1 MRLHYRTMTS
11 RVRGAQLLTAAVVAG
26 LLTACT
32 SPDDRAAPSDTPP
45 APAAGVMDEPASGSD
60 ARSAPASSVLG
71 LACLSGDP
79 TVGES
84 WRVQELPD
92 TLTELPLVQLAGL
105 PMRDSTRLAARITR
119 TADVLP
125 ADTSVAD
132 FRGLPLAIRDA
143 WILMT
148 PEQDTVVI
156 ALVSR
161 RLPIESA
168 PLEEFLTVIISPDP
182 APSARGAMR
191 ALWHVRDAGEEE
203 RLITYEPIAAL
214 RTPDASVRILLVR
227 ESAGRPQVVMLG
239 RNLRGGWERAW
250 EGELPVCP

>member
-1 MRLHYRTMTS
+1 
-11 RVRGAQLLTAAVVAG
+11 
-26 LLTACT
+26 
-32 SPDDRAAPSDTPP
+32 
-45 APAAGVMDEPASGSD
+45 
-60 ARSAPASSVLG
+60 VLG

-84 WRVQELPD
+84 WRVQELAD
-92 TLTELPLVQLAGL
+92 TLAELPLTQLARL

-119 TADVLP
+119 AADVLP
-125 ADTSVAD
+125 ANTSVAD

-148 PEQDTVVI
+148 PEQDTIVI

-168 PLEEFLTVIISPDP
+168 PLEEFLTVIVVPDP
-182 APSARGAMR
+182 DPTAGGAMR
-191 ALWHVRDAGEEE
+191 AVWHVRDAGDEE
-203 RLITYEPIAAL
+203 RLITYEPVAAL
-214 RTPDASVRILLVR
+214 RTPDAAVRILLVR
-227 ESAGRPQVVMLG
+227 ESAGRPQVVLLG
-239 RNLRGGWERAW
+239 RDPRGAWERGW